1 MLNDIF
7 QVDWILIDTIIIIL
21 LFLLLIG
28 VRIFKSTHR
37 WRSSFSNEYLEYFFF
52 PDFKNILRNQF
63 FQIKKWHLTRDVS
76 LKENYIKNPL
86 ILIFRKN
93 FKRKLLQVLTEGLGS
108 TGFNVAEVKI
118 KVRRYPE
125 SFLLKQTIID
135 ELKLLIST
143 ILDYLKKNELIENQ
157 NYVVMSYLKCSFSYS
172 VILNDNRNKGLILI
186 NPKVDKENL
195 RNFYKLIEENI
206 HNDNLYVVFSKKSK
220 ILLPNKNLKRLIN
233 KFPFQ
238 KLTRLNIL
246 TLDKA
251 KNSFKYY
258 ETILLGIII
267 DIIENKLSK

>member
-1 MLNDIF
+1 MLNNIF

-63 FQIKKWHLTRDVS
+63 FQIKKWYLTRDVS

-108 TGFNVAEVKI
+108 TGFNVADVKI

-135 ELKLLIST
+135 ELKLFIST
-143 ILDYLKKNELIENQ
+143 ILDYLKKNEFIENQ
-157 NYVVMSYLKCSFSYS
+157 NYVVMSYLKCSFSYN

-195 RNFYKLIEENI
+195 RNFYKLIEENL

-233 KFPFQ
+233 KFPSQ